1 MIEIIKR
8 GTKTVTDCKM
18 CGCKFMFENEDI
30 QEECVDG
37 YKQYREYVMCPQCD
51 EKVIITQTRK

>member
-1 MIEIIKR
+1 MIEIMKR
-8 GTKTVTDCKM
+8 GTKTITTCKQCDCKFSYE
-18 CGCKFMFENEDI
+18 KEDI

-51 EKVIITQTRK
+51 EEVIITQTR